1 MGSSIIGDGMRLDM
15 SSFGGAI
22 ASARKAQKMS
32 QNELAAKVIKQDG
45 QPISQQYL
53 GDIERD
59 RRTPSSD
66 HMIKQFAKILGIEE
80 AALYGLSGVL
90 PEQDQKLV
98 RRATPQKVD
107 AAFVAFRKALKE

>member
-1 MGSSIIGDGMRLDM
+1 
-15 SSFGGAI
+15 
-22 ASARKAQKMS
+22 
-32 QNELAAKVIKQDG
+32 
-45 QPISQQYL
+45 
-53 GDIERD
+53 
-59 RRTPSSD
+59 
-66 HMIKQFAKILGIEE
+66 MIKQFAKILGIEE